1 MKINK
6 LLPIIMLSVSL
17 MGCGNKEVEQP
28 IIETTEEPVVQEE
41 QEIEVEEEKD
51 KESAFNDVLNT
62 PKEEPVVEEKEED
75 NNTKYYEQLIIDKNE
90 QDSKDKAT
98 QEENMKLANTL
109 MGVCTDKLDNST
121 FIMEVVSKHTGVEGT
136 SLEIVQK
143 AKKEDYT
150 ITEEDLQLYTL
161 GKFDG
166 RNNLF
171 VTTGYVDYLSDLDS
185 YDNNFVV
192 DGISVKSTSDWN
204 DTVDAYLFEAN
215 IKDDLKAVFSQQ
227 MTKGVAARY
236 WPKDIHACLV
246 NFLQL
251 NVTSIEE
258 DNVDNVYVI
267 KGTTKEKIK
276 LIEKSGLF
284 TIINRE
290 DWHVIEDKVK
300 LASSKEGYFDLSNY
314 DSENV
319 EVTCYIDKDTEIL
332 KAITARYETEDEL
345 TEVTVEIKD
354 VGTTNADIDP
364 TNHENFLNEYIKNKP
379 LHTDNMLI
387 NNNIIN

>member
-1 MKINK
+1 MKLNK
-6 LLPIIMLSVSL
+6 LLPIIILSVSL

-28 IIETTEEPVVQEE
+28 IIETTEAPVVQEE
-41 QEIEVEEEKD
+41 QELEVEEEKD
-51 KESAFNDVLNT
+51 KGSAFNDVLNT
-62 PKEEPVVEEKEED
+62 PKKEPVVEEKEED

-98 QEENMKLANTL
+98 QEENMKLANDL

-121 FIMEVVSKHTGVEGT
+121 FIMEVVSKHTGVEET
-136 SLEIVQK
+136 SLEIVQN
-143 AKKEDYT
+143 AKKEGHT

-171 VTTGYVDYLSDLDS
+171 VTTGYVNYLSDLDS

-204 DTVDAYLFEAN
+204 DTVDAYLFETN
-215 IKDDLKAVFSQQ
+215 IKDDIKAVFNQQ
-227 MTKGVAARY
+227 MSKGVAARY

-258 DNVDNVYVI
+258 DTVENVYVI

-290 DWHVIEDKVK
+290 DWHVIGDKVK

-314 DSENV
+314 DTENV

-354 VGTTNADIDP
+354 VGITNADIDP
-364 TNHENFLNEYIKNKP
+364 TNHENFLNEYIQNKP

-387 NNNIIN
+387 ENNIID

>member
-1 MKINK
+1 MKLNK

-17 MGCGNKEVEQP
+17 MGCGTKEVEQP
-28 IIETTEEPVVQEE
+28 IIETPEEPVVQEE
-41 QEIEVEEEKD
+41 QEIEVETDKD
-51 KESAFNDVLNT
+51 NESAFNDVLNT

-75 NNTKYYEQLIIDKNE
+75 TNTKYYEQLIIDKNE
-90 QDSKDKAT
+90 QDSKAKAT

-136 SLEIVQK
+136 SLEVVQN
-143 AKKEDYT
+143 AKKEGYT

-161 GKFDG
+161 GEFDG

-171 VTTGYVDYLSDLDS
+171 VTTGYVNYLSDLDS

-204 DTVDAYLFEAN
+204 DTVDAYLFESN
-215 IKDDLKAVFSQQ
+215 IKDELKAVFSQQ

-258 DNVDNVYVI
+258 DTVDNVYVI

-387 NNNIIN
+387 ENNIID